1 MSNYFSYL
9 SDFDYV
15 SRYPGAKISDYAPV
29 KNFFKK
35 GYLRDDI
42 FKDIT
47 VFTKY
52 KVEGDER
59 PDNVAKKLY
68 DDANLDWIV
77 LLSNNIINIQTEW
90 PLTQQNY
97 DNFLLEKYG
106 SYENLNAVHHYES
119 KEIKND
125 AGIVIFPAGIQ
136 VDQNFSFLYT
146 EVDSQTTNRRTP
158 AVPVTNLQY
167 EDKLQEDKR
176 NIFVLK
182 EDYITI
188 AIDDL
193 KEIMEC
199 EKGSTQYMSKT
210 LKRGD
215 NIRLYS

>member
-9 SDFDYV
+9 SDFAYV

-68 DDANLDWIV
+68 DDANLDWII

-125 AGIVIFPAGIQ
+125 AGVVIFPAGIQ
-136 VDQNFSFLYT
+136 VDQNFSVLYT
-146 EVDSQTTNRRTP
+146 EIDSQTTNRKTP
-158 AVPVTNLQY
+158 AVPVSNLQY

-193 KEIMEC
+193 KEIMEY

-210 LKRGD
+210 LKRGE

>member
-52 KVEGDER
+52 KIKGDER

-97 DNFLLEKYG
+97 DNYLLEKYG

-119 KEIKND
+119 KEIKD
-125 AGIVIFPAGIQ
+125 DTGVVIFPAGIW
-136 VDQNFSFLYT
+136 VDQDFSFLYT

-182 EDYITI
+182 DDYISI

-199 EKGSTQYMSKT
+199 EKGSTQYVSKT
-210 LKRGD
+210 LKRGE

>member
-52 KVEGDER
+52 KIKGDER

-97 DNFLLEKYG
+97 DNYLLEKYG

-119 KEIKND
+119 KEIKDD
-125 AGIVIFPAGIQ
+125 AGVVIFPAGIW
-136 VDQNFSFLYT
+136 VDQDFSFLYT

-182 EDYITI
+182 DDYISI

-199 EKGSTQYMSKT
+199 EKGSTQYVSKT
-210 LKRGD
+210 LKRGE

>member
-52 KVEGDER
+52 KIEGDER

-119 KEIKND
+119 KEIKDD
-125 AGIVIFPAGIQ
+125 AGVVIFPAGIW
-136 VDQNFSFLYT
+136 VDQDFSFLYT

-182 EDYITI
+182 DDYISI

-199 EKGSTQYMSKT
+199 EKGSTQYVSKT
-210 LKRGD
+210 LKRGE